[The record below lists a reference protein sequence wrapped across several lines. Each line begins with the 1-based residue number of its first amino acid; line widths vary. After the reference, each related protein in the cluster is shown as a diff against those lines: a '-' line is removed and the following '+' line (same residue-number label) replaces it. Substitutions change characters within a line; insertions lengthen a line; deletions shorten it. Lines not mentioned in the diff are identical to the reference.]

1 MKAVGQ
7 GVSEYKIN
15 FGPGYRIYFAKNGDT
30 VILLLGGGTKKKQQ
44 RDIAIAQERWNDYK
58 RRNKIAAKGN

>member
-7 GVSEYKIN
+7 GVSEYKID
-15 FGPGYRIYFAKNGDT
+15 FGPGYRIYFAKDGNT

-58 RRNKIAAKGN
+58 RRKKVATKGN